1 MTKLI
6 CDVKR
11 KSIRAFIVTWLL
23 FVPAVVI
30 ADPIDNYLQC
40 EMKKLK
46 IPGLSIAIVKNG
58 QIVKTKGY
66 GFSNIELQ
74 SPASPETVYQSGS
87 IGKQFTAMLVMMLVE
102 KGILRL
108 DDHINQYLKVKSTF
122 WKDITIRHLLTHT
135 SGLSRYWLET
145 DVRLDY
151 SNDELL
157 KRLSYYP
164 LNFKPGEKWE
174 YCNTGYDILGII
186 IQNVTGIFY
195 GDLLQKNIFKPLN
208 MNTAFVN
215 NDINIIPNRAAGY
228 NLDAHGIIKNK
239 FFTSPTF
246 SSQADGALS
255 FSVLDLAK
263 WDEALYTT
271 KLLQQNNMKLLWSP
285 VGLNDGSIKN
295 YGFGWDLGTNNGHHV
310 IEHGGELDGFTA
322 FISRYVDDQL
332 TVIIMTNLSGN
343 AELRAITHRVASIYD
358 NEIKVA
364 KDEASDNSCAA
375 IK

>member
-1 MTKLI
+1 MIKLI
-6 CDVKR
+6 NSVLLG
-11 KSIRAFIVTWLL
+11 FIFL
-23 FVPAVVI
+23 FIPTVVM
-30 ADPIDNYLQC
+30 ADQVDNYLQC

-58 QIVKTKGY
+58 QIMKTKGY

-74 SPASPETVYQSGS
+74 SPASSQTIYRSGS

-102 KGILRL
+102 KGILHL
-108 DDHINQYLKVKSTF
+108 DDHINQYLKVKSVF

-164 LNFKPGEKWE
+164 LNFTPGAKWE

-186 IQNVTGIFY
+186 IQNVTGNFY
-195 GDLLQKNIFKPLN
+195 GDLLHKYIFKPLN
-208 MNTAFVN
+208 MNTASIN

-228 NLDAHGIIKNK
+228 NLDDHGIVKNK

-263 WDEALYTT
+263 WDEALYTN

-285 VGLNDGSIKN
+285 VRLNDGSIKN
-295 YGFGWDLGTNNGHHV
+295 YGFGLDLQTISGHRV

-322 FISRYVDDQL
+322 FISRYVDHKL

-358 NEIKVA
+358 NEIKVS
-364 KDEASDNSCAA
+364 KDEDSGNSCAA